1 MCHHRPSPFCFFTSC
16 PRGRVSSHQPA
27 RAPWAERLRA
37 SDARRR
43 LVRGW
48 GRDVGDGRRRT
59 RPRGQSLGE
68 AQTHR
73 RARPPT
79 RRRQG
84 RILRRS
90 RLGFETRRLVPRAR
104 RRPPV
109 LRLPTR
115 RARPS
120 RGRPRRAGRDPGV
133 EAASR
138 GRSLASRTFVRPRR
152 VRRADRRAVVRAP
165 RAAGRVR
172 RGARGLDSGR
182 AQPIRGRTRRLPRDA
197 ARRGR
202 RTSSGRWSSWPRR
215 ARGRVRTPT
224 LSCAA
229 RRGTAALPRHCRRRR
244 RRRRAARRGSSA
256 EKRTKS
262 PSRVARHASRTWLRV
277 RGARG
282 ALPPLAVADADASGA
297 DRTSYV
303 ARLDPLRRAFAAF
316 LAGLAE
322 PSKTSSPSNNTQSSG
337 MNDDSLGRRLAEV
350 KRRVLDLAEVRGGTV
365 RIASCRDGK
374 LVGRRGVVAR
384 VTARAAHVVAFPPF
398 APETET
404 RSRTRADVCP
414 SRRGKATTFRLGRA
428 RFGSGDARRGR
439 GGRGWTSRREPGWG
453 LA

>member
-1 MCHHRPSPFCFFTSC
+1 MGLRKLEYDAPIVDVRRPSPFCFFTSC
-16 PRGRVSSHQPA
+16 PRGRVSHQPA

-133 EAASR
+133 EAGFLEAASR

-182 AQPIRGRTRRLPRDA
+182 AHRFGNARGDCRGMPPGEDGVRRADAGRAGRDE
-197 ARRGR
+197 REDGCGR
-202 RTSSGRWSSWPRR
+202 RRCR
-215 ARGRVRTPT
+215 ARQDAGP
-224 LSCAA
+224 SAA
-229 RRGTAALPRHCRRRR
+229 SRRRRRRR
-244 RRRRAARRGSSA
+244 RRRRASARELRRKTHEIALESGAARLAHVASRPRRARRASSARRRRRRRERRGSY
-256 EKRTKS
+256 
-262 PSRVARHASRTWLRV
+262 VV
-277 RGARG
+277 RR
-282 ALPPLAVADADASGA
+282 ASGSSA
-297 DRTSYV
+297 
-303 ARLDPLRRAFAAF
+303 AR
-316 LAGLAE
+316 
-322 PSKTSSPSNNTQSSG
+322 
-337 MNDDSLGRRLAEV
+337 
-350 KRRVLDLAEVRGGTV
+350 
-365 RIASCRDGK
+365 I
-374 LVGRRGVVAR
+374 RGV
-384 VTARAAHVVAFPPF
+384 
-398 APETET
+398 
-404 RSRTRADVCP
+404 SR
-414 SRRGKATTFRLGRA
+414 G
-428 RFGSGDARRGR
+428 FG
-439 GGRGWTSRREPGWG
+439 
-453 LA
+453 